1 MIVGTPDIFYVEDDT
16 DFAFIMQHAA
26 QEVND
31 GISLEIIENGKDALE
46 MLNQF
51 SADRVKPKLILLDL
65 NLPGLSGLD
74 LVKKIREIH
83 YLKYVPV
90 IFFTTSDNPKDV
102 KASLEFGANAYL
114 TKPSGYLNLVS
125 CIQSIYD
132 FWFTKNL
139 SLN

>member
-1 MIVGTPDIFYVEDDT
+1 MRTPDIFYVEDDV

-31 GISLEIIENGKDALE
+31 KISVEVIENGKDALDL
-46 MLNQF
+46 LNKFTQ
-51 SADRVKPKLILLDL
+51 DRIKPKLILLDL

-74 LVKKIREIH
+74 LAKRIREIH
-83 YLKYVPV
+83 FLKYVPI

-114 TKPSGYLNLVS
+114 TKPTGYVDLVS
-125 CIQSIYD
+125 CINSIYD

-139 SLN
+139 NVN